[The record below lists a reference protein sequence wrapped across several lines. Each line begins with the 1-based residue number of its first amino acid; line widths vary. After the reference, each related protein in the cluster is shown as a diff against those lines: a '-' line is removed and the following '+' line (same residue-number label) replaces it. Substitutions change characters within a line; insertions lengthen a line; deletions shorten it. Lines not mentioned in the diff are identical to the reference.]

1 MSRLAD
7 ILTGM
12 DRGRRRPAGV
22 GSIAGLARPARPPRR
37 WRLTAYLVMLGAMAV
52 PAAVLLVQSQS
63 SAPPVRPVVLPARPP
78 ERPRPTPEATA
89 ATLVRRGLEV
99 AQAGAAGDA
108 ALLFRQAIEAHPS
121 SAEAWNGLGVV
132 LARQG
137 EHREAIDAF
146 RRAIGLRAGY
156 AEARRNLAVVL
167 DRRGRSAEAASEYR
181 AFLAQAEASH
191 PDRAGVSRRLAELGK
206 GRP

>member
-1 MSRLAD
+1 M
-7 ILTGM
+7 
-12 DRGRRRPAGV
+12 
-22 GSIAGLARPARPPRR
+22 
-37 WRLTAYLVMLGAMAV
+37 
-52 PAAVLLVQSQS
+52 
-63 SAPPVRPVVLPARPP
+63 
-78 ERPRPTPEATA
+78 
-89 ATLVRRGLEV
+89 
-99 AQAGAAGDA
+99 
-108 ALLFRQAIEAHPS
+108 FRQAIDAHPS